1 MAERTRPSLG
11 ISAPHAASLRQQ
23 AAVLCLRPP
32 NAANPASEQARNPTH
47 SVDLHVRHK
56 KLQRRVLQVLARRTC
71 VRANINH
78 ICRCSQAHH
87 QCTGALGFGPVS
99 AQATHRRGTGRRQL
113 WPQFWRPPRACDGHG
128 ILARSST
135 PGCPQRCSRLRES
148 YGWEAWLRVRL
159 LVDLL
164 LHRAAPGQPLCS
176 PTQKQALHRPHRRQ
190 SPRLGREGAPC
201 VASCALPAL
210 HRSRCGRCS
219 SPWR

>member
-1 MAERTRPSLG
+1 VAERTRPSLG

-135 PGCPQRCSRLRES
+135 PGCPQRCSRLRVVRVGGLAARPS
-148 YGWEAWLRVRL
+148 FGGPAPAPRSTGSTALLANTEAS
-159 LVDLL
+159 
-164 LHRAAPGQPLCS
+164 AAQTTE
-176 PTQKQALHRPHRRQ
+176 PT
-190 SPRLGREGAPC
+190 
-201 VASCALPAL
+201 
-210 HRSRCGRCS
+210 SR
-219 SPWR
+219 